1 MLTGIMSKV
10 TASIKTDTF
19 SDITLSSTE
28 EGRDMTPSSPSR
40 GCVANSHRLTVAVG
54 GEHFVRRGALG
65 GLPNAPGPDFPCPR
79 HSSGTL
85 NRLFETGDDV
95 VGKRRERPPVGDGY
109 DGSDFHRAKAL
120 GSGRRKVIGRG
131 EDD

>member
-54 GEHFVRRGALG
+54 GEHFVRRGAWGVCPTRRVPIFL
-65 GLPNAPGPDFPCPR
+65 AHAIHRGPSIDY
-79 HSSGTL
+79 S
-85 NRLFETGDDV
+85 
-95 VGKRRERPPVGDGY
+95 RP
-109 DGSDFHRAKAL
+109 AMMWWEKEEN
-120 GSGRRKVIGRG
+120 GRRWVMAMMGRISTEQRHWAAVG
-131 EDD
+131 ER